1 MQSIQSIPYIGPIKA
16 DKLAALQED
25 TGRTVVINRSG
36 ARLVQATEFKSLLDP
51 YEQVENESRLSD
63 CGQLGDAA

>member
-1 MQSIQSIPYIGPIKA
+1 MQSIPYIGPIKA
-16 DKLAALQED
+16 DKLAKMQED
-25 TGRTVVINRSG
+25 TGMTIVINRRG
-36 ARLVQATEFKSLLDP
+36 ARLVHRNDFKSLLDP